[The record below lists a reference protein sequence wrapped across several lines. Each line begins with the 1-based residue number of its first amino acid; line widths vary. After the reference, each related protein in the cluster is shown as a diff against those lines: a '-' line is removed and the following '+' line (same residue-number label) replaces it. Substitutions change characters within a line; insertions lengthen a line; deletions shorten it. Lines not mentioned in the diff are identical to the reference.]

1 MPVITNPK
9 HEHFAQLLAKGKKQK
24 DAYALAGYRGDEAAA
39 SKLAHSEKIQKRVG
53 ELLGRAARRTEITI
67 ADIASQLDDDREFA
81 QKVKQAGAAVSATM
95 GKAKVLGLLSDKV
108 EHSGGVS
115 ITIAGRDTDL

>member
-1 MPVITNPK
+1 MPALTNEN
-9 HEHFAQLLAKGKKQK
+9 HERMAQELAKGAGKFE
-24 DAYALAGYRGDEAAA
+24 AYQSAGFKGGPPAATA
-39 SKLAHSEKIQKRVG
+39 MANRSDVKARVA
-53 ELLGRAARRTEITI
+53 ELLERAAKRTEITI